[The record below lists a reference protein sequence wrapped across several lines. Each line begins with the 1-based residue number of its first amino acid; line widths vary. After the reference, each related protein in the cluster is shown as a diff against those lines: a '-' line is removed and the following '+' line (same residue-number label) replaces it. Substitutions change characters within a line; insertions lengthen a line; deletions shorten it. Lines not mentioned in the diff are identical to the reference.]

1 MCQMHQYCKD
11 PMFYIC
17 GDFNARCSDFQ
28 DFIAGFDIIPE
39 RHVIE
44 FTANKYGDI
53 LCNFL
58 IDSYCC
64 MLNVRYSNLDYNDF
78 TCIRS
83 QGACV
88 VDYCLVP
95 HEDLDRYEDFKVW
108 KVSDLINITGIFSTF
123 DANTSN
129 RTIRSWHGK
138 LIQGICIFNSANA
151 EYTRFDRVIPETFSE
166 SCSEELN
173 HVIKSIECN
182 IAGQGSLNA
191 IYTEFVQVLLN
202 KEMHQKLTPKM

>member
-1 MCQMHQYCKD
+1 MVSVQDDSTEGILRLKFESLKKVSSFLTCVCYLSPIDSTKNIDANELFDQLMCQMHQYCKD
-11 PMFYIC
+11 FMFYIC

-28 DFIAGFDIIPE
+28 AFIAGVDNIPE

-44 FTANKYGDI
+44 FTANKYGDL

-64 MLNVRYSNLDYNDF
+64 MVNGRYSNLDYNDF

-83 QGACV
+83 KGACV

-108 KVSDLINITGIFSTF
+108 KVSDLINITGILSTF
-123 DANTSN
+123 DANASN
-129 RTIRSWHGK
+129 RTIQS
-138 LIQGICIFNSANA
+138 
-151 EYTRFDRVIPETFSE
+151 
-166 SCSEELN
+166 
-173 HVIKSIECN
+173 
-182 IAGQGSLNA
+182 
-191 IYTEFVQVLLN
+191 
-202 KEMHQKLTPKM
+202 